1 MQKKGVVRRL
11 REVLINDKRMDPK
24 RLQEVLRNDLYEILY
39 QYMDIGQKDVLAKVD
54 VEDGEYV
61 LRCKVRTK
69 RLKVMG
75 FVPREEV

>member
-54 VEDGEYV
+54 IEDGEYV